1 MSIINA
7 KVPSRNQLAMTPASP
22 KMLFS
27 VRVHSITD
35 MAEDIRAFELV
46 DSKGRDLAA
55 VAAGAHIDVHI
66 DNGFVRQ
73 YSLCNNPQERHRYE
87 IAVLNEPDGRGG
99 SQALYEKVSEG
110 DTLTVSEPRNHFCL
124 IDGADQ
130 YLLLAGGIGVTPI
143 MAMMETLESVEA
155 DYEFHYCTRAPSKT
169 AFLDRLTP
177 LVEQGK
183 VFIHHDGGNPGQG
196 LDIES
201 VLINPV
207 AGTHLYYC
215 GPIGFM
221 SAVAAAAG
229 DWPKGTVHFEY
240 FTSPEENRDETLE
253 NEPFQVKIASTGDI
267 FDIPADRTIIE
278 VLRGSGLTIDTSCE
292 DGYCATCITRYLEG
306 KPEHRDGV
314 LDDEDRANFVL
325 ICCAR
330 SRTPLLVLD
339 L

>member
-1 MSIINA
+1 
-7 KVPSRNQLAMTPASP
+7 MTPASP
-22 KMLFS
+22 KTLFS

-35 MAEDIRAFELV
+35 LAEDIRAFELV
-46 DSKGRDLAA
+46 DPKGRDLAA
-55 VAAGAHIDVHI
+55 FAAGAHIDVHI
-66 DNGFVRQ
+66 DDGLVRQ
-73 YSLCNNPQERHRYE
+73 YSLCNSPQERHRYG

-99 SQALYEKVSEG
+99 SQALCEKVSEG
-110 DTLTVSEPRNHFCL
+110 DTLTVSEPRNHFRL
-124 IDGADQ
+124 VDGADH
-130 YLLLAGGIGVTPI
+130 YLLLAGGIGVTPM
-143 MAMMETLESVEA
+143 MAMIETLESVGA
-155 DYEFHYCTRAPSKT
+155 DYVMHYCTRAPINT
-169 AFLDRLTP
+169 AFLDRLIP

-183 VFIHHDGGNPGQG
+183 VFFHHDGGDPSQG

-201 VLINPV
+201 TLINPV

-215 GPIGFM
+215 GPTGFM
-221 SAVAAAAG
+221 SAVAAAA
-229 DWPKGTVHFEY
+229 DHWPKGTVHFEY

-253 NEPFQVKIASTGDI
+253 NKPFQVKVASTGDV
-267 FDIPADRTIIE
+267 FDIPADKTIIE

-314 LDDEDRANFVL
+314 LDDEDRAEFVL